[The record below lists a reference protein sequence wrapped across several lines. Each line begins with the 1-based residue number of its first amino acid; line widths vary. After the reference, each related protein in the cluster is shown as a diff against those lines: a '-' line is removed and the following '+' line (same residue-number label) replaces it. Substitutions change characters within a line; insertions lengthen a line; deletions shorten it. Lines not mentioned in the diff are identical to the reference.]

1 MKKMSKYRSSSRHK
15 NSERKY
21 LSSKTYHPQK
31 KRSFYRKKSPY
42 GVKDKSE
49 YGNKIIK
56 SHPHPTSSPKSQIP
70 NTIQYEGYT
79 YQSGNFNSPDLETVM
94 RESQKYTKKGMDVHI
109 KEIEGSLYLYYRKV
123 PKDLP
128 LMLNPN
134 HPGSKITPDNEIVRD
149 ESDPLRKDWIDNKIY
164 PYWLDGISRAEYIKK
179 ADPNDPLY
187 CEEDFSFD
195 PSTGKIKTDYGWK
208 SLNEFPKIS
217 EIDPQSL
224 KLWIMDER
232 STVGAM
238 RGTKI
243 NKELQ
248 GKKVTNEFPSDID
261 EEEEEEEEEE
271 EFNPKTSMRSTRY
284 SPGKKDLKES
294 IKDAAGNVG
303 GVLKTSAVK
312 GSQALKDYADW
323 VEKKNNEAYTRERG
337 HKTGTYLNRGED
349 ENNEETNQRRNDRYN
364 RVMGLTVGGNSG
376 GSRDE
381 NNEETNQRRNDRY
394 NRVMGLTVGG
404 NSGGNLN
411 NYSPRVSKN
420 PNQWLYG
427 ELPPSMLLEGQ
438 KSRLSQLNNQI
449 KQIKNNQ
456 AIEEKAKK
464 ERENTDRA
472 LHNIMYGFS
481 LREPSP
487 SNTTKPSTA
496 KPSPKKRTNKKKT
509 PKRNTQSTT

>member
-1 MKKMSKYRSSSRHK
+1 
-15 NSERKY
+15 
-21 LSSKTYHPQK
+21 
-31 KRSFYRKKSPY
+31 
-42 GVKDKSE
+42 
-49 YGNKIIK
+49 
-56 SHPHPTSSPKSQIP
+56 
-70 NTIQYEGYT
+70 
-79 YQSGNFNSPDLETVM
+79 
-94 RESQKYTKKGMDVHI
+94 
-109 KEIEGSLYLYYRKV
+109 
-123 PKDLP
+123 
-128 LMLNPN
+128 
-134 HPGSKITPDNEIVRD
+134 
-149 ESDPLRKDWIDNKIY
+149 
-164 PYWLDGISRAEYIKK
+164 
-179 ADPNDPLY
+179 
-187 CEEDFSFD
+187 
-195 PSTGKIKTDYGWK
+195 
-208 SLNEFPKIS
+208 
-217 EIDPQSL
+217 
-224 KLWIMDER
+224 
-232 STVGAM
+232 
-238 RGTKI
+238 
-243 NKELQ
+243 
-248 GKKVTNEFPSDID
+248 
-261 EEEEEEEEEE
+261 
-271 EFNPKTSMRSTRY
+271 
-284 SPGKKDLKES
+284 
-294 IKDAAGNVG
+294 
-303 GVLKTSAVK
+303 
-312 GSQALKDYADW
+312 
-323 VEKKNNEAYTRERG
+323 
-337 HKTGTYLNRGED
+337 
-349 ENNEETNQRRNDRYN
+349 
-364 RVMGLTVGGNSG
+364 MGLTVGGNSG